1 MSVLDQLRES
11 LSDFS
16 RNERHVADY
25 ILSNPQEMRSLSG
38 EALAAIC
45 GVSRSTVL
53 RLCQKLGYQ
62 GYAEFNMPCSMK
74 PNTRPRPGRPMR
86 CPPRTC

>member
-1 MSVLDQLRES
+1 MSVLDQLQES

-45 GVSRSTVL
+45 GCARSWAI
-53 RLCQKLGYQ
+53 R
-62 GYAEFNMPCSMK
+62 AMPSSNMPCSMK